1 MPKVNNGEPPHPN
14 KSCKKQTKQGF
25 FLKKVWFYT
34 SWTCIS
40 YITFVFCF
48 LSEQNFKLNETPD
61 PHADSWGSK
70 SLLRK
75 FKIFYLIEV

>member
-1 MPKVNNGEPPHPN
+1 MASHHILIKAVKNKQNKV
-14 KSCKKQTKQGF
+14 F
-25 FLKKVWFYT
+25 FKKKVWFYT

-48 LSEQNFKLNETPD
+48 LSEENFKLNETPD

-75 FKIFYLIEV
+75 FKIFYLTEV